1 MHDLGA
7 LPPGWE
13 QLTHVDGKPYFR
25 HSVWGV
31 VTEAY
36 IRDPVTFSEVE
47 RWYRRVEAARLLK
60 KPTMTISPTSELYL
74 TIKPQPAYYF
84 VDHKRQSVFWLD
96 HLPLEELGLSE
107 DIPALSFSTWYS
119 VIGSENVLKRY

>member
-25 HSVWGV
+25 HAAWGV
-31 VTEAY
+31 VTESY
-36 IRDPVTFSEVE
+36 IRDRQTCADIEL
-47 RWYRRVEAARLLK
+47 WYQRVQNVRLSK
-60 KPTMTISPTSELYL
+60 KPKMKMSSDLELYL
-74 TIKPQPAYYF
+74 TIKPEPAYYF
-84 VDHKRQSVFWLD
+84 VDHKRQSVFWLN

-107 DIPALSFSTWYS
+107 DIPALSFSERHRL
-119 VIGSENVLKRY
+119 IGRQ